1 MGTMRRNYGVEP
13 LRQMDEAHY
22 PYGHPQANLSSSLG
36 KWFCRTESR
45 TMYPTE
51 LINYFPRSSVGT
63 RISECHIHE
72 VELRRCNAYERCRS
86 IGRFAV

>member
-22 PYGHPQANLSSSLG
+22 PYGHPHTNLSSSLG

-51 LINYFPRSSVGT
+51 LINYLNQ
-63 RISECHIHE
+63 I
-72 VELRRCNAYERCRS
+72 VE
-86 IGRFAV
+86 AVDKAVLLLE